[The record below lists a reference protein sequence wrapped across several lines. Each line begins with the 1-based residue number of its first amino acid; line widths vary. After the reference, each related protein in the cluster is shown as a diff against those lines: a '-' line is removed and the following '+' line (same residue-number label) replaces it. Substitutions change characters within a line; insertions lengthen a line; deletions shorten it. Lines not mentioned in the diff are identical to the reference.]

1 MTISSQSF
9 VFIGRSGCGK
19 GTQAKLLEEYLRKTD
34 PSKGVLYIQT
44 GGELREFAKGQS
56 FTQKACKTLNE
67 IGGLQ
72 PEFVAVY
79 LWISVIINK
88 YTGNEHIIFDGTPR
102 KYHEAV
108 VLDSVFDF
116 YKFGKPFILNID
128 ISNEESVKRLLA
140 RKRIDDGEKEIKKRL
155 SWYETEVIPTLD
167 YFKDNKNYNFLVID
181 GERSVEEIHRDIIGK
196 IGLKGV
202 EEQSVKDKVGRVKGV
217 K

>member
-1 MTISSQSF
+1 M
-9 VFIGRSGCGK
+9 
-19 GTQAKLLEEYLRKTD
+19 
-34 PSKGVLYIQT
+34 
-44 GGELREFAKGQS
+44 
-56 FTQKACKTLNE
+56 
-67 IGGLQ
+67 Q